1 MPTTLRVED
10 MSCDGCEDIVETA
23 LEEVTGVE
31 SASADQ
37 EDGTV
42 VVEGDTAVE
51 DLLDAVDYAGY
62 SAEIQPETE
71 SKTDETSE
79 EEAKAAAT
87 SESEE

>member
-37 EDGTV
+37 ETSTAV
-42 VVEGDTAVE
+42 IEGDAEVD

-62 SAEIQPETE
+62 SAELQPESGAE
-71 SKTDETSE
+71 PEASTDADAE
-79 EEAKAAAT
+79 
-87 SESEE
+87 